1 MKQMKMINSHN
12 DRWNYLD
19 IGFLGGEE
27 NLMSTLD
34 NILEEI
40 NKAESIVIL
49 THENPDGD
57 AIGTGLALYN
67 ALKQMGKNPDII
79 IPEYSRIFDFLPGT
93 NEIKKESYIE
103 KYDLAIS
110 VDCAT
115 IKMLNGFANYFEDAN
130 VKISIDHHS
139 NNTMYGD
146 INFVNSDAPACA
158 QNLLVILEYFKVD
171 ITKEIG
177 TCILTGIITDTGGFQ
192 YSGVTAETFKFAA
205 ELLEKG
211 VNVSKIYKRVLRT
224 KTKASFELSRIASER
239 LEFFEDGKIA
249 FTYITK
255 EDEERVNAESG
266 DHEGIV
272 EMGRDIEG
280 VEVSIFIRQ
289 TDKGCKVSMRSNE
302 YVNVSDVCLL
312 LGGGGHIRAAG
323 STMQCSVEQ
332 AKEKVLRQVKT
343 VI

>member
-1 MKQMKMINSHN
+1 
-12 DRWNYLD
+12 
-19 IGFLGGEE
+19 
-27 NLMSTLD
+27 MSTLD
-34 NILEEI
+34 SIFEEI

-67 ALKQMGKNPDII
+67 ALKQIGKNPDII
-79 IPEYSRIFDFLPGT
+79 IPEYPRTFEFLPGAS
-93 NEIKKESYIE
+93 EIKKESDIK

-115 IKMLNGFANYFEDAN
+115 IKMLNGFANYFEDAK

-139 NNTMYGD
+139 TNTMFGD
-146 INFVNSDAPACA
+146 YNYINPDAPACA
-158 QNLLVILEYFKVD
+158 QILLVVLEYFKIE
-171 ITKEIG
+171 ITKDIG
-177 TCILTGIITDTGGFQ
+177 TCILTGIITDTGGFK
-192 YSGVTAETFKFAA
+192 YSGVTAETFKFVA

-211 VNVSKIYKRVLRT
+211 INVSKVYRRVLQT
-224 KTKASFELSRIASER
+224 KTRANFELTKIATNR
-239 LEFFEDGKIA
+239 LEFFEDGKVV

-255 EDEERVNAESG
+255 EDEEKVNAESG

-272 EMGRDIEG
+272 EAGRDIEG
-280 VEVSIFIRQ
+280 VEVSIFLRQ
-289 TDKGCKVSMRSNE
+289 TEKGCKVSMRSNE

-312 LGGGGHIRAAG
+312 LGGGGHVHAAG
-323 STMQCSVEQ
+323 ATLQCSIEQ
-332 AKEKVLRQVKT
+332 AREKILRQLKS

>member
-1 MKQMKMINSHN
+1 
-12 DRWNYLD
+12 
-19 IGFLGGEE
+19 
-27 NLMSTLD
+27 MSTLD

-40 NKAESIVIL
+40 NKAETIVIL

-57 AIGTGLALYN
+57 AVGTSLALYHS
-67 ALKQMGKNPDII
+67 LKQMGKNPDII
-79 IPEYSRIFDFLPGT
+79 IPVLPRIFEFLPGT
-93 NEIKKESYIE
+93 NEIKKESNVE

-115 IKMLNGFANYFEDAN
+115 IKMLNGFSNYFEDAK

-139 NNTMYGD
+139 TNTMFGD
-146 INFVNSDAPACA
+146 FNYVSPDAPACA
-158 QNLLVILEYFKVD
+158 QVLLVVLEYLKVEV
-171 ITKEIG
+171 TKEIG
-177 TCILTGIITDTGGFQ
+177 TCILTGIITDTGGFK
-192 YSGVTAETFKFAA
+192 YSGVTAETFEFVAW
-205 ELLEKG
+205 LLNKG
-211 VNVSKIYKRVLRT
+211 INVSKIYRKVLQT
-224 KTKASFELSRIASER
+224 KTRANFELNRIATDR

-249 FTYITK
+249 YTYITK
-255 EDEERVNAESG
+255 EDEEKVHAESG

-272 EMGRDIEG
+272 ETGRDIEG

-312 LGGGGHIRAAG
+312 LGGGGHAHAAG
-323 STMQCSVEQ
+323 VSMQCTIDQ
-332 AKEKVLRQVKT
+332 AKEKILRQVKS

>member
-1 MKQMKMINSHN
+1 
-12 DRWNYLD
+12 
-19 IGFLGGEE
+19 
-27 NLMSTLD
+27 MSTLD

-40 NKAESIVIL
+40 DKANSIVIL

-67 ALKQMGKNPDII
+67 ALKQYGKNPDII
-79 IPEYSRIFDFLPGT
+79 IPEYPRTFEFLPGAE
-93 NEIKKESYIE
+93 EIKKESNIE

-115 IKMLNGFANYFEDAN
+115 VKMLNGFSNYFENAT
-130 VKISIDHHS
+130 VKVSIDHHS
-139 NNTMYGD
+139 TNTMFGD
-146 INFVNSDAPACA
+146 LNYVSPDAPACA
-158 QNLLVILEYFKVD
+158 QILLVVLEYFKIE

-177 TCILTGIITDTGGFQ
+177 TCILTGIITDTGGFK
-192 YSGVTAETFKFAA
+192 YSSVTAETFEFVAW
-205 ELLEKG
+205 LLNRG
-211 VNVSKIYKRVLRT
+211 VNVSKIYRRVLQI
-224 KTKASFELSRIASER
+224 KTKANFELSRIAADR
-239 LEFFEDGKIA
+239 LEFFEDGKVV
-249 FTYITK
+249 FTYITE
-255 EDEERVNAESG
+255 EDMESVNAENG

-280 VEVSIFIRQ
+280 VEVSIFLRQ

-323 STMQCSVEQ
+323 ASMQCTIEQ
-332 AKEKVLRQVKT
+332 AKEKILRQIKS

>member
-1 MKQMKMINSHN
+1 
-12 DRWNYLD
+12 
-19 IGFLGGEE
+19 
-27 NLMSTLD
+27 MSTLD

-67 ALKQMGKNPDII
+67 ALKQYGKNPDII
-79 IPEYSRIFDFLPGT
+79 VPEYPRVFGFLPGAE
-93 NEIKKESYIE
+93 EIKEESNIE

-115 IKMLNGFANYFEDAN
+115 IKMLNGFVNYFENAK
-130 VKISIDHHS
+130 VKVCIDHHS
-139 NNTMYGD
+139 TNTMFGD
-146 INFVNSDAPACA
+146 INYVNPDSPACA
-158 QNLLVILEYFKVD
+158 QILLVVLNYFKME
-171 ITKEIG
+171 ITKDIG
-177 TCILTGIITDTGGFQ
+177 TCILTGIITDTGGFK
-192 YSGVTAETFKFAA
+192 YSGVNAETFEFVAW
-205 ELLEKG
+205 LLNRG
-211 VNVSKIYKRVLRT
+211 VNVSKVYRKVLQT
-224 KTKASFELSRIASER
+224 KTRANFELNRIAANR
-239 LEFFEDGKIA
+239 LEFFEDGKVA

-255 EDEERVNAESG
+255 EDEEKVDAGTG

-272 EMGRDIEG
+272 EIGRDIEG
-280 VEVSIFIRQ
+280 VEVSIFLRQ

-323 STMQCSVEQ
+323 ATIQCSIEQ
-332 AKEKVLRQVKT
+332 AKEKILRQIKT